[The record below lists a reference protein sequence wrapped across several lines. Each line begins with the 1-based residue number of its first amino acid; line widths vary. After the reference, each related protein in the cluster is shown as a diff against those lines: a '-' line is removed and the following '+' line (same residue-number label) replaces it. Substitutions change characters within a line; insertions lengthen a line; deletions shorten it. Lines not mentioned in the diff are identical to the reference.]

1 MYELLK
7 PMPAFVKCKLFFY
20 VGFKN
25 IHITYKL
32 DENIYILCCYAFII
46 SSNYAHNWTKGLQ
59 PKHRVAV
66 LFFSLFSSENINRK
80 KLQEKTQSKSPQ
92 FVSLSKKDTR
102 KRQQQPI
109 QQQQQQQ

>member
-1 MYELLK
+1 MYELMK

-32 DENIYILCCYAFII
+32 DENIYILYCYAFII

-66 LFFSLFSSENINRK
+66 LFSLFSSENINRK
-80 KLQEKTQSKSPQ
+80 KLQEKTQSKTPQ
-92 FVSLSKKDTR
+92 FVSLSIKDTR